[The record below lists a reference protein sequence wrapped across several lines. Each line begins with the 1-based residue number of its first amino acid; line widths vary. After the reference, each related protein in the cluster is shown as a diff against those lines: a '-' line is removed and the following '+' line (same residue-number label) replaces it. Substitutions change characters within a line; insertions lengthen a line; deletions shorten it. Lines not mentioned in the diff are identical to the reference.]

1 MENIVLLTVED
12 LAKRWQVNERTIRKY
27 IENGTLGPCK
37 NVPGIR
43 FNPVYIEELEGIEIE
58 KHSSYE
64 FRILEK
70 NMEKLKMEN
79 EELKSILR
87 EYQTINIRSL
97 KLLTR

>member
-43 FNPVYIEELEGIEIE
+43 FNPVYIG
-58 KHSSYE
+58 
-64 FRILEK
+64 
-70 NMEKLKMEN
+70 
-79 EELKSILR
+79 
-87 EYQTINIRSL
+87 T
-97 KLLTR
+97 